1 MTFVGQRRT
10 AGDSHD
16 QQASRCAAN
25 RSAHVSSDAT
35 CLAVLRDLI
44 DTLRD
49 GERGFALAVRDNR
62 EPGVESALVNGEEWC
77 RAAAIEL
84 QDQMRSLHEETL
96 PSDAAKPATYR
107 GWISFKAVP
116 IARGTKL
123 ILEECER
130 GGDYALGRYE
140 AAREAPLPE
149 PLRTLI
155 ERQHQ
160 RLVGFQTRLRL
171 LRNRYPA
178 TDIPQ
183 ARDYRSFQS

>member
-1 MTFVGQRRT
+1 
-10 AGDSHD
+10 
-16 QQASRCAAN
+16 
-25 RSAHVSSDAT
+25 VSSDT
-35 CLAVLRDLI
+35 LCLAVLRDLI

-49 GERGFALAVRDNR
+49 GDRGFALAVRDNR
-62 EPGVESALVNGEEWC
+62 EPEIESALVDGEEWC

-84 QDQMRSLHEETL
+84 QEQVRSLHGETD
-96 PSDAAKPATYR
+96 PSDAAKPAMYR
-107 GWISFKAVP
+107 GWINFKAVP
-116 IARGTKL
+116 VPRGTKL

-140 AAREAPLPE
+140 AATDPALPE

-160 RLVGFQTRLRL
+160 RLVVFQGRLRL

-183 ARDYRSFQS
+183 ARNYRSFHGN

>member
-1 MTFVGQRRT
+1 V
-10 AGDSHD
+10 
-16 QQASRCAAN
+16 
-25 RSAHVSSDAT
+25 SADT
-35 CLAVLRDLI
+35 ICLEVLQDLI

-62 EPGVESALVNGEEWC
+62 EPGIVSALVEGEEWC
-77 RAAAIEL
+77 REAAVEL
-84 QDQMRSLHEETL
+84 QDQVRSLHGEVR
-96 PSDAAKPATYR
+96 PSDAAKAATYR
-107 GWISFKAVP
+107 GWINFKAVP
-116 IARGTKL
+116 IPRGTKL

-140 AAREAPLPE
+140 AATDPALPE

-160 RLVGFQTRLRL
+160 RLVFFQGRLRL
-171 LRNRYPA
+171 LRNRYAA

-183 ARDYRSFQS
+183 AGNFRSFHGN

>member
-1 MTFVGQRRT
+1 MS
-10 AGDSHD
+10 GD
-16 QQASRCAAN
+16 
-25 RSAHVSSDAT
+25 T
-35 CLAVLRDLI
+35 ICLAVLHDLI

-62 EPGVESALVNGEEWC
+62 EPGVESALLEGEEWC

-84 QDQMRSLHEETL
+84 QDQLRSLHGEAR
-96 PSDAAKPATYR
+96 PSDGARPVMYR
-107 GWISFKAVP
+107 GWINFKAVP
-116 IARGTKL
+116 ITRGTKL

-140 AAREAPLPE
+140 AATDPALPG

-155 ERQHQ
+155 ERQHR
-160 RLVGFQTRLRL
+160 RLVVFQSRLRL

-178 TDIPQ
+178 TNIPQ
-183 ARDYRSFQS
+183 YRSFHGD